1 MEQHK
6 QVCPIV
12 SGNTKYLGLTQI
24 EWALALFVFLFIT
37 FVPTPYSYAGY
48 VVWALGIFIYPKIA
62 QRYEENFVMVLV
74 ESLKIPSTL
83 IGQFRRAIP
92 PYRTQSGSLIG
103 KK

>member
-1 MEQHK
+1 MINK
-6 QVCPIV
+6 PVCPII

-37 FVPTPYSYAGY
+37 FVPTPYSYVGY
-48 VVWALGIFIYPKIA
+48 GVWVLGIFIYPKIA
-62 QRYEENFVMVLV
+62 QRYEENFIMVLV
-74 ESLKIPSTL
+74 EALKIHSTL

-92 PYRTQSGSLIG
+92 PYRIQSGSLIN